1 MKKDI
6 LSILRTSLFVLTVIT
21 IIPLFIKYITGQES
35 SNTLIIDLHVWFG
48 LAFVILATVSMIKK
62 RK

>member
-1 MKKDI
+1 M
-6 LSILRTSLFVLTVIT
+6 LSKFRTVAFVLTVLT
-21 IIPLFIKYITGQES
+21 IIPLFIKYLTGQES
-35 SNTLIIDLHVWFG
+35 SNTLIIDLHVWIG